1 MPKLNQT
8 LIDSATNLIMERI
21 LNMNE
26 DEKIELDIKSILNSI
41 GYNYLDNGQEYFS
54 VILPIRNAVIAEC
67 EIRNIGVSIM
77 SSPAL
82 RDIEIHRNTEVL
94 PKI

>member
-26 DEKIELDIKSILNSI
+26 DEKIELDIKQILNSI
-41 GYNYLDNGQEYFS
+41 GYNYLDNGQDYFS
-54 VILPIRNAVIAEC
+54 VILHIRNSVIAEC
-67 EIRNIGVSIM
+67 EIINIGVNIITSL
-77 SSPAL
+77 SQ
-82 RDIEIHRNTEVL
+82 RHIEIHRNTEVL